1 MVRETLDLY
10 NKKTNIKKINKKMK
24 KFPKLTERGRLH
36 VMLRRCMQTE
46 TDNQTDHI
54 NMTLCILF
62 YSNRCSTF
70 PPPQDNRLVRRVTTP
85 TQRSVA
91 CPHLWQR
98 RSIEWNFPVPPVL
111 LGIPGTHQIL
121 SIPQSKI
128 CRIQIW

>member
-54 NMTLCILF
+54 NITQCILF
-62 YSNRCSTF
+62 YNNRCSTL
-70 PPPQDNRLVRRVTTP
+70 PPLCSLQQGVDVAIANSDGQSDGFFQFHQCCMGAPVHTRL
-85 TQRSVA
+85 
-91 CPHLWQR
+91 
-98 RSIEWNFPVPPVL
+98 
-111 LGIPGTHQIL
+111 
-121 SIPQSKI
+121 
-128 CRIQIW
+128 